1 VLTYSIWGAQ
11 AFLRCCSTAHSDM
24 SLLSLYLAVVQW
36 KTSSSSGCRSKY
48 SFSASR
54 MLTTIRT
61 KVCDPTENAPDFLAK
76 RECPP
81 IHSASSSIVRCAALS
96 PYRSRLRLVPQTTS
110 VDWVRRTARIS
121 LAAQMVFGLFSLT
134 GFAKLGDSN
143 DLLITV
149 LILDVCV
156 QLVEFMFYFVCRV
169 QGV

>member
-1 VLTYSIWGAQ
+1 
-11 AFLRCCSTAHSDM
+11 M
-24 SLLSLYLAVVQW
+24 
-36 KTSSSSGCRSKY
+36 
-48 SFSASR
+48 
-54 MLTTIRT
+54 
-61 KVCDPTENAPDFLAK
+61 
-76 RECPP
+76 
-81 IHSASSSIVRCAALS
+81 
-96 PYRSRLRLVPQTTS
+96 PQTTS